1 MSPNRNGLPCLL
13 VLALLL
19 AAAAWTPASA
29 NDRWSPSV
37 FTEPPPSLGE
47 TPFGPTSG
55 EPDVGGTPAPP
66 RANTNGSTVSIVP
79 VSAGATTP
87 WSQLPPWVRLV
98 MRTWTVWF
106 PGLS

>member
-1 MSPNRNGLPCLL
+1 MSPNRNGLLCLL
-13 VLALLL
+13 VLALLVT
-19 AAAAWTPASA
+19 ATAWTPASA

-37 FTEPPPSLGE
+37 YTEPPPSLE
-47 TPFGPTSG
+47 PPFGPTSG

-66 RANTNGSTVSIVP
+66 RTNTSGSTVSIAP
-79 VSAGATTP
+79 VRAVATTP
-87 WSQLPPWVRLV
+87 WSQLPPWVQLV